1 MASVREAGNQARA
14 GPLSHFNT
22 QNIKIKDTN
31 LYVILI
37 LIRSI
42 VQAKLAE
49 KCTKYKLLL

>member
-49 KCTKYKLLL
+49 KYTKYKLLL